1 MTGDSA
7 RVLVVEDNWDTA
19 ALLRDLLEAQGYGV
33 DSVSTG
39 EAALEVLDVAPDID
53 LVVLDLMLPGMSGYE
68 VIEGLRGRHD
78 PTGEVPVLVLSA
90 LSSTSA
96 RVRGLRDGADD
107 YMTKPFLP
115 EELTARVRN
124 LVTSR
129 LLERSTRD
137 LEALGQVAQTALTAR
152 STDVLLER
160 VVEIAADVFRGD
172 GAAILLLDDGEQRL
186 IARAAVGL
194 GADLAAL
201 GVDPEADVAGD
212 ALRSRAPVVIA
223 DGVAADARVTSR
235 VLREQEM
242 RSLLIAPLLAGGV
255 PIGVLEVAR
264 RARVIDRRATR
275 LLELFGDRVGA
286 AVQHARL
293 EAEARELADV
303 VRRVGEGVVVAD
315 AEDRVVFANRAFLH
329 MVGAEESEVRGKP
342 WTEFLSTA
350 QDVVTLVAQIRQPSF
365 RGEVLLITRAGD
377 PLPVLVTISTVER
390 RAGGSQR
397 IGVFRDVSREHE
409 LRFRL
414 IREQKFRTLGSL
426 AAGVA
431 HNINNRLTP
440 VLGWTEMLLERMG
453 EGETIGVDELTH
465 ALKVINQGAADSV
478 GTVRRLQE
486 YSRPNRVKGPEAVH
500 LRDVVEQLLA
510 LTRPQWDNEAARRG
524 IRYDIDFRAVEAPSI
539 LAVASEIREALLN
552 ILENALAAMERG
564 GRLRIEIGGEDG
576 RASVSVSDTGR
587 GMSPEV
593 QRLAFEPFFTTRSA
607 QGGTGLGLSLAQEI
621 VQRYGGTISVES
633 REGEGT
639 TMKLSFP
646 AVRAETLHRPAF
658 LPAVEPLRVLV
669 VEDEPEVLDVTRAM
683 LQHAGHTVVSAVS
696 GSEALALVERE
707 AVDLVV
713 TDLGMP
719 GMTGLALAAELKR
732 RRRLPVILL
741 TGWADEIGEGSRAE
755 VDVVIAKPI
764 TRERLLESLAR
775 AVPDRVRPA

>member
-1 MTGDSA
+1 MTGVDTA

-39 EAALEVLDVAPDID
+39 EGALEVLEVAPDID

-68 VIEGLRGRHD
+68 VIERLRARTDAIGD
-78 PTGEVPVLVLSA
+78 VPVLVLSA

-137 LEALGQVAQTALTAR
+137 LQALGQVAQTALTAR
-152 STDVLLER
+152 SLDGLLR
-160 VVEIAADVFRGD
+160 RMVEIALEVFRGD
-172 GAAILLLDDGEQRL
+172 GAAILLLEEGQRRL
-186 IARAAVGL
+186 VARAAVGL
-194 GADLAAL
+194 GADLDAL
-201 GVDPEADVAGD
+201 CADPEHDVAGD
-212 ALRSRAPVVIA
+212 ALRTRAPVVIA
-223 DGVAADARVTSR
+223 DAAAADPRITSR
-235 VLREQEM
+235 ALREHEM

-255 PIGVLEVAR
+255 PIGVLEVPR
-264 RARVIDRRATR
+264 RTRVIDRRATR
-275 LLELFGDRVGA
+275 LLELFGDRIGA
-286 AVQHARL
+286 AIQHARL
-293 EAEARELADV
+293 EAEARDLADV
-303 VRRVGEGVVVAD
+303 VRRVGEGVVLAD
-315 AEDRVVFANRAFLH
+315 AEDRVVFANRAFLQ

-342 WTEFLSTA
+342 WTDFLSTA
-350 QDVVTLVAQIRQPSF
+350 QDVVTLAEQIRQPTF
-365 RGEVLLITRAGD
+365 HGEVLLITRAGD
-377 PLPVLVTISTVER
+377 PLPVLVTISTVDGR
-390 RAGGSQR
+390 PAGAQR

-440 VLGWTEMLLERMG
+440 VLGWTEMLLERIA
-453 EGETIGVDELTH
+453 EGETIDADELTH

-524 IRYDIDFRAVEAPSI
+524 IRYEIDFRAGDAPAI

-552 ILENALAAMERG
+552 ILENALAAMEGG
-564 GRLRIEIGGEDG
+564 GRLGIEIRSEEG
-576 RASVSVSDTGR
+576 RASVMVSDTGR

-593 QRLAFEPFFTTRSA
+593 QRLAFEPFFTTRAA

-639 TMKLSFP
+639 TMTLSFP
-646 AVRAETLHRPAF
+646 AVRAEVLHRPVF
-658 LPAVEPLRVLV
+658 LPALEPIRVLV

-696 GSEALALVERE
+696 GQEALALVERE

-719 GMTGLALAAELKR
+719 GMTGLVLAAELKR
-732 RRRLPVILL
+732 RRPMPVILL
-741 TGWADEIGEGSRAE
+741 TGWADEIDDDSRGD
-755 VDVVIAKPI
+755 VDIVIPKPI

-775 AVPDRVRPA
+775 ALPDRVRP